1 MLKVLYGVSLGVMVF
16 MMAFLA
22 PSGRVFTTSASPD
35 RVKQDTSGPSA
46 HGSRG
51 TRRTRSRYVFI
62 GSFGK

>member
-1 MLKVLYGVSLGVMVF
+1 MLKVLYGASLGIMVF
-16 MMAFLA
+16 MMAFMA

-35 RVKQDTSGPSA
+35 RVKQDTAGPSA

-51 TRRTRSRYVFI
+51 TRRTRNHYVFI